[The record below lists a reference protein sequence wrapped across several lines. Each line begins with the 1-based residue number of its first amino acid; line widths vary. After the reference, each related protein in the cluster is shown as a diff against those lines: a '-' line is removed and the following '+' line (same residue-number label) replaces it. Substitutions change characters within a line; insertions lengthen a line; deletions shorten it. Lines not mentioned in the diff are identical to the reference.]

1 MLFVLDDP
9 DCLSIIFLNKLDK
22 NAP

>member
-9 DCLSIIFLNKLDK
+9 DCLSIIFLNKIDK